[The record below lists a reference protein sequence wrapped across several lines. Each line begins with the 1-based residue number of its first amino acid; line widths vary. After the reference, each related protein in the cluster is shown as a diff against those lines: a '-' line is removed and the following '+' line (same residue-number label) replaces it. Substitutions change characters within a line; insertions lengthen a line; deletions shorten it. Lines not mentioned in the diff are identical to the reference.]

1 MPVKEDRLAYIYL
14 APAAVWLILFMG
26 YPILDVV
33 KTSLYHTSYKGE
45 RFVGLENFVHLATD
59 DLLHL
64 VLKNTAIWTL
74 CGVVLNVGFGLGVGL
89 LLNKKTRVNE
99 VLRTGLILAWSTPLV
114 VAAITWKWMLNGE
127 YGQLNSL
134 LLSVHLIEEP
144 VQWLTGANTAFAGGM
159 VARLWTAL
167 PFTTFAFLSALQ
179 TVPDELYEA
188 SVIDVAGRIN
198 GEIGPVTALVVA
210 AAVFQDIVPTE
221 TLKTLEWE
229 RVLRVNLTGTFL
241 ANRVFGSGMIERG
254 RGSIVNIASIAA
266 IGSMPAEAY
275 GTSKAGVVHLTKNL
289 AGEWGR
295 AGHCDDGSHRPRRT
309 PEYRWPWTF
318 APRWRELCGPY
329 RDRRGGTQG
338 GSGQSGF
345 G

>member
-1 MPVKEDRLAYIYL
+1 VKEDRLAYIYL

-188 SVIDVAGRIN
+188 SVIDGASNWQQFRHVTLPTIR
-198 GEIGPVTALVVA
+198 PVTLAVLLISVIWSFNSFIFVYVITGGGPANQTQILVTEIFRRAFGYFNFGEASALTLLAFGVLLVVSLL
-210 AAVFQDIVPTE
+210 Q
-221 TLKTLEWE
+221 W
-229 RVLRVNLTGTFL
+229 RFL
-241 ANRVFGSGMIERG
+241 
-254 RGSIVNIASIAA
+254 
-266 IGSMPAEAY
+266 Y
-275 GTSKAGVVHLTKNL
+275 
-289 AGEWGR
+289 
-295 AGHCDDGSHRPRRT
+295 RR
-309 PEYRWPWTF
+309 EI
-318 APRWRELCGPY
+318 
-329 RDRRGGTQG
+329 
-338 GSGQSGF
+338 
-345 G
+345 

>member
-188 SVIDVAGRIN
+188 SVIDGASNWQQFRHVTLPTIR
-198 GEIGPVTALVVA
+198 PVTLAVLLISVIWSFNSFIFVYVITGGGPANQTQILVTEIFRRAFGYFNFGEASALTLLAFGVLLVVSLL
-210 AAVFQDIVPTE
+210 Q
-221 TLKTLEWE
+221 W
-229 RVLRVNLTGTFL
+229 RFL
-241 ANRVFGSGMIERG
+241 
-254 RGSIVNIASIAA
+254 
-266 IGSMPAEAY
+266 Y
-275 GTSKAGVVHLTKNL
+275 
-289 AGEWGR
+289 
-295 AGHCDDGSHRPRRT
+295 RR
-309 PEYRWPWTF
+309 EI
-318 APRWRELCGPY
+318 
-329 RDRRGGTQG
+329 
-338 GSGQSGF
+338 
-345 G
+345 